1 MRKGKWIILIAVIVL
16 LEVLV
21 YRYGS
26 LLLSVLDSNIQ
37 GGRNPIVRSDYEGWQ
52 PVQPWVDEPATV
64 NMPLQWVIN
73 DRGKYK
79 EILNEDG
86 SLIGFLGKELDCT
99 SQEVLESYYRCKI
112 ANQSWESFEMNK
124 QLQTWAFVSY
134 CHTILA
140 NDERTEQICISMKL
154 NQNRE
159 MWWLYLLEQDGELP
173 TAEAE
178 AIAFSLSVS

>member
-1 MRKGKWIILIAVIVL
+1 MRKRKWIILIAVFVVMEI
-16 LEVLV
+16 LV

-26 LLLSVLDSNIQ
+26 LLLSVFDSGILA
-37 GGRNPIVRSDYEGWQ
+37 GRNLIVRSDYDGWH
-52 PVQPWVDEPATV
+52 PVQPWSDEPATV
-64 NMPLQWVIN
+64 KLPVQWVIN

-86 SLIGFLGKELDCT
+86 SLIGFLGKESDCT

-112 ANQSWESFEMNK
+112 ANQSWESFEMNNY
-124 QLQTWAFVSY
+124 QQTWAFASY
-134 CHTILA
+134 CHTILV
-140 NDERTEQICISMKL
+140 NDEWTEQICISLKL

-159 MWWLYLLEQDGELP
+159 MWWIYLLEQDGGLP